1 MAISAVVFHA
11 NEAAPEAS
19 EVRDMFRYHGIWAP
33 GVRLF
38 RRLQFRS
45 KALII
50 SAVFLLPILLLAA
63 GFWSSMQQTVDFAVK
78 ERAGVAAMRSLVPVL
93 EGVLKVRFAT
103 RSISGGFDAN
113 AERRQMWNDTDKAIA
128 AFEQGLKN
136 DGDPLGMLGAVSQLA
151 TDWRAT
157 AESLDARD
165 GKGLSVFA
173 PVSKT
178 LVSLLDRVGDDSNL
192 VLDPDVDSFYL
203 VTGLV
208 LTLPAAAEDL
218 ARVWGW
224 STYAAAKGGMEFKDS
239 ERFQVGV
246 ANAISRLND
255 SRKYVGRS
263 LSASPEL
270 AVKFDLTPID
280 AALAFVNEASVAVD
294 AGGGDAATLYRH
306 GLAATSALFHVYA
319 GGLPALDGLLVA
331 RIEAAQH
338 SRQIR
343 IGLVVLCLALVGY
356 LFHTF
361 YLVTHGGLTEVKR
374 HLTAMARGDLTTSP
388 SPWGRDEAAELMIS
402 LQHMQ
407 ASLRNIV
414 ERVRGSSESIVE
426 ASTEIAS
433 ASMDLSVRTEQTAAN
448 LQQSASSMEQISSTV
463 QHTAGNVREAAQVA
477 SCNSQAAARGGS
489 VIAEVVSTMQDI
501 NTSSKKIGDII
512 GTIDGIAFQT
522 NILALNAAVEAAR
535 AGEQGRGFAV
545 VAAEVRSL
553 AQRSAQ
559 AAKEIKLLIETSV
572 EKVDSGT
579 RVVKGAGDTMRE
591 LVVNAG
597 RMNDLLRAI
606 STAAT
611 EQSSGVSQVGTA
623 VTDLDR
629 MTQQNAALVE
639 QTAASA
645 SALRDQAIGLA
656 REVSRFRLPAGVAA

>member
-1 MAISAVVFHA
+1 MANSAVVFHA
-11 NEAAPEAS
+11 NGAAAEAS
-19 EVRDMFRYHGIWAP
+19 DARDMFRYHGIWAP

-50 SAVFLLPILLLAA
+50 TAVFLVPILLLAV
-63 GFWSSMQQTVDFAVK
+63 GFWSSMQQTVDFAVR
-78 ERAGVAAMRSLVPVL
+78 ERAGVAAMRSLAPVL

-103 RSISGGFDAN
+103 RSIFGGFDAN
-113 AERRQMWNDTDKAIA
+113 ADRRQMWNDTDKAIG

-157 AESLDARD
+157 AESLDAKD

-173 PVSKT
+173 PVTKN
-178 LVSLLDRVGDDSNL
+178 LVSLLTRVGDDSNL

-208 LTLPAAAEDL
+208 LTMPAAAEDL

-224 STYAAAKGGMEFKDS
+224 STYAAARGGLDAKDAKS
-239 ERFQVGV
+239 FQIWA
-246 ANAISRLND
+246 ANAESRLND

-280 AALAFVNEASVAVD
+280 AALAFVNEASLAVD
-294 AGGGDAATLYRH
+294 SGNGDAGSLYRR
-306 GLAATSALFHVYA
+306 GLDATSALFHVYG

-343 IGLVVLCLALVGY
+343 IGLVVLCLTIVAY

-374 HLTAMARGDLTTSP
+374 HLTAMAKGDLTTSP
-388 SPWGRDEAAELMIS
+388 RPWGRDEAAELMVS

-463 QHTAGNVREAAQVA
+463 KHTAGNVHEAAQVA

-489 VIAEVVSTMQDI
+489 VIVEVVSTMQDI

-559 AAKEIKLLIETSV
+559 AAKEIKLLITTSV

-606 STAAT
+606 SAAAT
-611 EQSSGVSQVGTA
+611 EQSTGVSQVGTA

-656 REVSRFRLPAGVAA
+656 REVSRFTLPIGVAA

>member
-218 ARVWGW
+218 AGDD
-224 STYAAAKGGMEFKDS
+224 AS
-239 ERFQVGV
+239 EGRTERHAVLRHGV
-246 ANAISRLND
+246 VEARHPRGLADHRRSRSGECGIRLRD
-255 SRKYVGRS
+255 EGRS
-263 LSASPEL
+263 HP
-270 AVKFDLTPID
+270 
-280 AALAFVNEASVAVD
+280 
-294 AGGGDAATLYRH
+294 R
-306 GLAATSALFHVYA
+306 
-319 GGLPALDGLLVA
+319 
-331 RIEAAQH
+331 
-338 SRQIR
+338 
-343 IGLVVLCLALVGY
+343 
-356 LFHTF
+356 
-361 YLVTHGGLTEVKR
+361 
-374 HLTAMARGDLTTSP
+374 
-388 SPWGRDEAAELMIS
+388 
-402 LQHMQ
+402 
-407 ASLRNIV
+407 
-414 ERVRGSSESIVE
+414 
-426 ASTEIAS
+426 
-433 ASMDLSVRTEQTAAN
+433 
-448 LQQSASSMEQISSTV
+448 
-463 QHTAGNVREAAQVA
+463 
-477 SCNSQAAARGGS
+477 AAARH
-489 VIAEVVSTMQDI
+489 E
-501 NTSSKKIGDII
+501 
-512 GTIDGIAFQT
+512 AF
-522 NILALNAAVEAAR
+522 
-535 AGEQGRGFAV
+535 
-545 VAAEVRSL
+545 
-553 AQRSAQ
+553 
-559 AAKEIKLLIETSV
+559 
-572 EKVDSGT
+572 
-579 RVVKGAGDTMRE
+579 
-591 LVVNAG
+591 
-597 RMNDLLRAI
+597 LR
-606 STAAT
+606 
-611 EQSSGVSQVGTA
+611 
-623 VTDLDR
+623 
-629 MTQQNAALVE
+629 
-639 QTAASA
+639 
-645 SALRDQAIGLA
+645 
-656 REVSRFRLPAGVAA
+656 